1 MEEYKIIKDFE
12 NYEVSN
18 LGNVRNVKTGRIIK
32 QQLDKYGYCRLNLY
46 KNEKRHNKFIHRL
59 VAQAFIENPDDK
71 PVIDHINGDKL
82 NNDVKN
88 IRWATIS
95 ENSQNSKVRKD
106 NTSNIK
112 GVEKKGNKWRS
123 RITIDGIRI
132 TLGYYDTIEE
142 AKEVR
147 VKRANEVFGVFVN
160 DCEKL

>member
-59 VAQAFIENPDDK
+59 VAQAFIENPDEK